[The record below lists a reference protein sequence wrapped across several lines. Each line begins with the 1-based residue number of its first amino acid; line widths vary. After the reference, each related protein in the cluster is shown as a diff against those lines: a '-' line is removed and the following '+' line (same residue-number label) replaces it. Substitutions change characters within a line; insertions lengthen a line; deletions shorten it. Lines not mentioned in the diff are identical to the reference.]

1 MKRLSLTIIAALLS
15 IGMQAQ
21 DSDNTER
28 LWYDKPATI
37 WLEALPIGNGRLGG
51 MVYGGTQTE
60 EIQLNEDSFWSGGPH
75 NNNSTTAKANLEQV
89 RSLIFNGKEQEA
101 EDLINQKFIKGP
113 HGMKYLTLGSL
124 KMTHTGINTSEV
136 SNYHR
141 ELDLTTALSSVSFDY
156 NGHHYS
162 RTTFAS
168 MPDSIIVMR
177 LEADTLSTFTIKH
190 SAPYSTSYAK
200 SDDGIAATIK
210 GVDHEGIAAKLKAS
224 LRYQVE
230 SDGDVT
236 YNTGGNVQ
244 VKNYTWAV
252 VYISAA
258 TNYVNYKNVT
268 GKQAARSLSYLTNA
282 RQHDYAELLSR
293 HLAAYQEQYC
303 RVHLYMPSTPANAK
317 LTTEKRLQ
325 KFASSTDWGMVA
337 LLFNYGRYLLI
348 SSSQAGGQAANLQG
362 LWNDKKD
369 APWDSKYTININ
381 AEMNY
386 WPSEVC
392 NLTETNV
399 PFFQMIR
406 DLSETGAKT
415 AQVMYDCSGWMAHHN
430 TDIWRIAGPVDG
442 AFWGMYPN
450 GGAWLATHLW
460 QHYLY
465 TGDVEF
471 LREWYPVIKGTA
483 DFYLDFMV
491 PHPKYN
497 NWLVVV
503 PSVSPEQ
510 GPAGKSTP
518 ITAGCTMDNQ
528 IVFDA
533 LSNTL
538 KAAEI
543 LGEDSAYIS
552 QLTSALE
559 QIPPMQIG
567 SRKQLQE
574 WLIDADGSDTHHRHI
589 SHLYGLFPSNQIS
602 PYSHNELF
610 AAAKQTLTD
619 RGDEATGWSLGWKIC
634 FWARM
639 LNGNHALTIIRN
651 MLKLLPSE
659 DATGQYPNGRTFP
672 NLFDAHPPFQ
682 IDGNFG
688 ATAGIAEML
697 LQSHDGAIHLLP
709 ALPTTWKTGSITG
722 LKSRGGFEVDMEW
735 ADNSLSVVTL
745 RSTIGGTARLR
756 SYVELEGDGL
766 QVAEGDCP
774 NMLYAPAQIKEP
786 LLAKNLTTKPKATV
800 KEVYE
805 YDVQTTEGGE
815 YRFYKKGTMTGIN
828 SPLGSAALRSKELS
842 TFNSQLSTYYDLQ
855 GRPTT
860 KDAKGIVIER
870 RTIDGKNT
878 YRKIIKH

>member
-1 MKRLSLTIIAALLS
+1 MVLL
-15 IGMQAQ
+15 AQ
-21 DSDNTER
+21 DGDNTER
-28 LWYDKPATI
+28 LWYDKPASI

-51 MVYGGTQTE
+51 MIYGGPQTD

-75 NNNSTTAKANLEQV
+75 NNNSSTSAKYLEQV
-89 RSLIFNGKEQEA
+89 RNLIFSGKEQDA
-101 EDLINQKFIKGP
+101 ENLINQQFIKGP

-124 KMTHTGINTSEV
+124 KLTHTGITASKAK
-136 SNYHR
+136 NYCR
-141 ELDLTTALSSVSFDY
+141 ELDLTTALSTVTFDHD
-156 NGHHYS
+156 GHHYR

-168 MPDSIIVMR
+168 IPDSIIVMR
-177 LEADTLSTFTIKH
+177 IEADTASSFTLKH
-190 SAPYSTSYAK
+190 SCTFSTSYSKTTDCA
-200 SDDGIAATIK
+200 IATIS
-210 GVDHEGIAAKLKAS
+210 GVEHEGIASKVKAA

-230 SDGDVT
+230 SDGEVT
-236 YNTGGNVQ
+236 YGSGGSVT
-244 VKNYTWAV
+244 VKNYTVATI
-252 VYISAA
+252 YISAA

-268 GKQAARSLSYLTNA
+268 GKQSAISLSYLNSA
-282 RQHDYAELLSR
+282 RQHDYDELLSR
-293 HLAAYQEQYC
+293 HIAAYQQQYN
-303 RVHLYMPSTPANAK
+303 RVHLSLPSSAANSK
-317 LTTEKRLQ
+317 LTTVKRLE
-325 KFASSTDWGMVA
+325 KFSGSTDWGMVA

-348 SSSQAGGQAANLQG
+348 SSSQPGGQPANLQG
-362 LWNDKKD
+362 LWNDKRD

-392 NLTETNV
+392 NLTETNG
-399 PFFQMIR
+399 PFFEMIR
-406 DLSETGAKT
+406 DLSETGAIT
-415 AQVMYDCSGWMAHHN
+415 AKKMYNCGGWVAHHN
-430 TDIWRIAGPVDG
+430 TDLWRVAGPVDG

-465 TGDVEF
+465 TGDVDF
-471 LREWYPVIKGTA
+471 LRKWYPVIKGTA
-483 DFYLDFMV
+483 DFYLDYMM

-538 KAAEI
+538 QAARI
-543 LGEDSAYIS
+543 LGEDDSYIS
-552 QLTSALE
+552 RLTSALE
-559 QIPPMQIG
+559 QLPPMQIG

-574 WLIDADGSDTHHRHI
+574 WLIDADGSDRQHRHI

-639 LNGNHALTIIRN
+639 LDGTHALTILKN
-651 MLKLLPSE
+651 MLRLLPSE

-697 LQSHDGAIHLLP
+697 LQSHDGAVHLLP
-709 ALPTTWKTGSITG
+709 ALPSVWKQGSVSG
-722 LKSRGGFEVDMEW
+722 LRARGGFEVSMNW
-735 ADNSLSVVTL
+735 SSSKLQYADI
-745 RSTIGGTARLR
+745 RSTIGGTLRLR

-766 QVAEGDCP
+766 QPAEGDCP
-774 NMLYAPAQIKEP
+774 NPLYAPAQIKEP
-786 LLAKNLTTKPKATV
+786 LLANSLTTKPKLSV
-800 KEVYE
+800 KKVYE
-805 YDVQTTEGGE
+805 YDLTTQPGGE
-815 YRFYKKGTMTGIN
+815 YRVYQKGTMTGM
-828 SPLGSAALRSKELS
+828 GDALRLNNKEERIK
-842 TFNSQLSTYYDLQ
+842 NNAYDLKGQ
-855 GRPTT
+855 QVDQPG
-860 KDAKGIVIER
+860 KGIYIINGQK
-870 RTIDGKNT
+870 T
-878 YRKIIKH
+878 IKH

>member
-1 MKRLSLTIIAALLS
+1 MKYSLLRKAALLVWLLTAWTS
-15 IGMQAQ
+15 AMAQ
-21 DSDNTER
+21 DGDNTER
-28 LWYDKPATI
+28 LWYDKPASI

-51 MVYGGTQTE
+51 MIYGGPQTD

-75 NNNSTTAKANLEQV
+75 NNNSSTSAKYLEQV
-89 RSLIFNGKEQEA
+89 RNLIFSGKEQDA
-101 EDLINQKFIKGP
+101 ENLINQQFIKGP

-124 KMTHTGINTSEV
+124 KLTHTGITATKAK
-136 SNYHR
+136 NYCR
-141 ELDLTTALSSVSFDY
+141 ELDLTTALSTVTFDHD
-156 NGHHYS
+156 GHHYR

-168 MPDSIIVMR
+168 IPDSIIVMR
-177 LEADTLSTFTIKH
+177 IEADTLSSFTLKH
-190 SAPYSTSYAK
+190 SCTFSTSYSKTTDCA
-200 SDDGIAATIK
+200 IATIS
-210 GVDHEGIAAKLKAS
+210 GVEHEGIASKVKAA

-230 SDGDVT
+230 SDGEVT
-236 YNTGGNVQ
+236 YGSSGSVT
-244 VKNYTWAV
+244 VKNYTVATI
-252 VYISAA
+252 YISAA
-258 TNYVNYKNVT
+258 TNYVSYKNVT
-268 GKQAARSLSYLTNA
+268 GKQSVISLSYLNSA
-282 RQHDYAELLSR
+282 RQHDYDELLSR
-293 HLAAYQEQYC
+293 HIAAYQQQYN
-303 RVHLYMPSTPANAK
+303 RVHLSLPSSAANSK
-317 LTTEKRLQ
+317 LTTVKRLE
-325 KFASSTDWGMVA
+325 KFTGSTDWGMVA

-348 SSSQAGGQAANLQG
+348 SSSQPGGQPANLQG
-362 LWNDKKD
+362 LWNDKRD

-392 NLTETNV
+392 NLTETNG
-399 PFFQMIR
+399 PFFEMIR

-415 AQVMYDCSGWMAHHN
+415 AKTMYNCGGWVAHHN
-430 TDIWRIAGPVDG
+430 TDLWRVAGPVDG

-465 TGDVEF
+465 TGDVDF

-483 DFYLDFMV
+483 DFYLDYMV

-538 KAAEI
+538 KAARI
-543 LGEDSAYIS
+543 LGEDDSYIS
-552 QLTSALE
+552 RLTSALE
-559 QIPPMQIG
+559 QLPPMQIG

-574 WLIDADGSDTHHRHI
+574 WLIDADGSDRQHRHI

-639 LNGNHALTIIRN
+639 LDGTHALTILKN
-651 MLKLLPSE
+651 MLRLLPSE
-659 DATGQYPNGRTFP
+659 DATSQYPNGRTFP

-697 LQSHDGAIHLLP
+697 LQSHDGAVHLLP
-709 ALPTTWKTGSITG
+709 ALPSVWKQGSVSG
-722 LKSRGGFEVDMEW
+722 LRARGGFEVDEAW
-735 ADNSLSVVTL
+735 SEGKL
-745 RSTIGGTARLR
+745 RSAVVRSSIGGTLRLR

-766 QVAEGDCP
+766 QPAEGDCP
-774 NMLYAPAQIKEP
+774 NPLFAPADVKEP
-786 LLAKNLTTKPKATV
+786 LLAKSLTTKPKLSV
-800 KEVYE
+800 KKVYE
-805 YDVQTTEGGE
+805 YDLTTQPGGE
-815 YRFYKKGTMTGIN
+815 YRVYQKGTMTALT
-828 SPLGSAALRSKELS
+828 SPSSALPPLS
-842 TFNSQLSTYYDLQ
+842 PSIYDL
-855 GRPTT
+855 
-860 KDAKGIVIER
+860 KGQQV
-870 RTIDGKNT
+870 DKPGKGLYIINGQKT
-878 YRKIIKH
+878 IKH

>member
-1 MKRLSLTIIAALLS
+1 MVLL
-15 IGMQAQ
+15 AQ
-21 DSDNTER
+21 DGDNTER
-28 LWYDKPATI
+28 LWYDKPASI

-51 MVYGGTQTE
+51 MIYGGPQTD

-75 NNNSTTAKANLEQV
+75 NNNSSTSAKYLEQV
-89 RSLIFNGKEQEA
+89 RNLIFSGKEQDA
-101 EDLINQKFIKGP
+101 ENLINQQFIKGP

-124 KMTHTGINTSEV
+124 KLTHTGITASKAK
-136 SNYHR
+136 NYCR
-141 ELDLTTALSSVSFDY
+141 ELDLTTALSTVTFDHD
-156 NGHHYS
+156 GHHYR

-168 MPDSIIVMR
+168 IPDSIIVMR
-177 LEADTLSTFTIKH
+177 IEADTASSFTLKH
-190 SAPYSTSYAK
+190 SCTFSTSYSKTTDCA
-200 SDDGIAATIK
+200 IATIS
-210 GVDHEGIAAKLKAS
+210 GVEHEGIASKVKAA

-230 SDGDVT
+230 SDGEVT
-236 YNTGGNVQ
+236 YGSGGSVT
-244 VKNYTWAV
+244 VKNYTVATI
-252 VYISAA
+252 YISAA

-268 GKQAARSLSYLTNA
+268 SKQSAISLSYLNSA
-282 RQHDYAELLSR
+282 RQHDYDELLSR
-293 HLAAYQEQYC
+293 HIAAYQQQYN
-303 RVHLYMPSTPANAK
+303 RVHLSLPSSAANSK
-317 LTTEKRLQ
+317 LTTVKRLE
-325 KFASSTDWGMVA
+325 KFSGSTDWGMVA

-348 SSSQAGGQAANLQG
+348 SSSQPGGQPANLQG
-362 LWNDKKD
+362 LWNDKRD

-392 NLTETNV
+392 NLTETNG
-399 PFFQMIR
+399 PFFEMIR
-406 DLSETGAKT
+406 DLSETGAIT
-415 AQVMYDCSGWMAHHN
+415 AKKMYNCGGWVAHHN
-430 TDIWRIAGPVDG
+430 TDLWRVAGPVDG

-465 TGDVEF
+465 TGDVDF
-471 LREWYPVIKGTA
+471 LRKWYPVIKGTA
-483 DFYLDFMV
+483 DFYLDYMM

-538 KAAEI
+538 QAARI
-543 LGEDSAYIS
+543 LGEDDSYIS
-552 QLTSALE
+552 RLTSALE
-559 QIPPMQIG
+559 QLPPMQIG

-574 WLIDADGSDTHHRHI
+574 WLIDADGSDRQHRHI

-639 LNGNHALTIIRN
+639 LDGTHALTILKN
-651 MLKLLPSE
+651 MLRLLPSE

-697 LQSHDGAIHLLP
+697 LQSHDGAVHLLP
-709 ALPTTWKTGSITG
+709 ALPSVWKQGSVSG
-722 LKSRGGFEVDMEW
+722 LRARGGFEVSMNW
-735 ADNSLSVVTL
+735 SSSKLQYADI
-745 RSTIGGTARLR
+745 RSTIGGTLRLR

-766 QVAEGDCP
+766 QPAEGDCP
-774 NMLYAPAQIKEP
+774 NPLYAPAQIKEP
-786 LLAKNLTTKPKATV
+786 LLANSLTTKPKLSV
-800 KEVYE
+800 KKVYE
-805 YDVQTTEGGE
+805 YDLTTQPGGE
-815 YRFYKKGTMTGIN
+815 YRVYQKGTMTGM
-828 SPLGSAALRSKELS
+828 GDALRLNNKEERIK
-842 TFNSQLSTYYDLQ
+842 NNAYDLKGQ
-855 GRPTT
+855 QVDQPG
-860 KDAKGIVIER
+860 KGIYIINGQK
-870 RTIDGKNT
+870 T
-878 YRKIIKH
+878 IKH